1 MNPSLTAKKMRKTV
15 FILLAFLISSTSR
28 IWAIPAQKGFLT
40 SIQSDGTTLL
50 IQALGD
56 EFFHSLATD
65 DGLIV
70 VRNETGDYCYYT
82 LDGPTQIIAH
92 NKHERSLDEQRIVEE
107 MGENIRFFDVQTT
120 VMSQKIV
127 AHVEQAIQASQ
138 VPNVGKVRVPIIVVE
153 FADKKVSNPIDAFS
167 NHYNQGANSARQ
179 YFIDQSNGKFEPQFD
194 VFGVYELSENRE
206 AYGGNNL
213 NGSDKGVAK
222 MVAEACD
229 LAKQNSDIN
238 WANYDNNGD
247 GICDVVM
254 VVFAGVGEAQA
265 AATVPNAIWPCQ
277 WTLADAAAMGD
288 GPGMKDYDGITVNK
302 FAVFNEVQGRFDTN
316 TVLDGIGTF
325 CHEFSHCLGL
335 PDFYMT
341 TYGAEY
347 GMGTWSL
354 MDYGCYNNG
363 GNTPVGYNAY
373 EKSFFGWIELVT
385 PQPDTEYRLPVFNG
399 KTITSDWAMK
409 VESPLNANEYYVIEN
424 RRRQGWDSYISDEGV
439 MITHVTYVPA
449 RWKENSVNNYPVK
462 LMTIMPADNVASRT
476 TENADLFGK
485 EYHEF
490 TDDTNPAA
498 TLNLGAN
505 IEHNPS
511 GNRGFLGKPI
521 TDIYLNDDGSATLR
535 FCDKSGAKLAID
547 AKKLDFGN
555 VYYDEESTQTITLKG
570 ENITSATTLSIS
582 CDDAHFKL
590 STNTLSA
597 DEVNGG
603 VSVDVTFSP
612 HQFCDLNSVLTITNP
627 QRRTVEIPLKGRG
640 VVKAYLPE
648 LKDVDASTITESGFK
663 VEWTD
668 RTLPVGIKNYS
679 LRLTSDISPKHVNS
693 YDFTALKTQANYKGE
708 LIDCLK
714 KYSQFLPEGWTVT
727 KALFI
732 WDGHIVPFGPVTTT
746 PMPTLGAKKIS
757 VVVHGQ
763 SLNEEE
769 YTAAT
774 LTVKTSKESKTK
786 KMTSTAKNYVYV
798 LDCDSVEETI
808 VLVPKDLPAIDSIA
822 IYAGDVTFYTNS
834 DDQSLEESTN
844 ESYQLIKNIVGNSY
858 EVTGLKADT
867 EYKYKIQAHYNDG
880 TSSLWTDAK
889 KVTTKPIYQQVNDL
903 AGFLKDAKV
912 GTPVAI
918 ADGALACVGV
928 LGDGRTIVTKDNNGY
943 ADKDVLG
950 DGEIDFVMDRTSFMR
965 GRKWDQSNWILV
977 ELPEPISE
985 DLQAEIVGRT
995 LGGVAGT
1002 MADVDNPAIT
1012 TSSVPTGAGE
1022 ATFECNTYIAANF
1035 LGTQNGVNTKPDG
1048 SYYTYFFVKPKP
1060 NEIAGVHWAMWI
1072 EAEGCFKVPM
1082 SVGPINKEGL
1092 TGTFYA
1098 DFSKYEGQVPE
1109 LVDGEVYSFI
1119 GLITVDEGGERNSAR
1134 RASANQNVGT
1144 RYMVYPLQ
1152 EWQCEGAIRGNVITN
1167 GITDTYAGKQVANV
1181 EYVSVT
1187 GIRSSKPFHGANV
1200 VITTYTDGSRSVGK
1214 QVR

>member
-1 MNPSLTAKKMRKTV
+1 MRKTV
-15 FILLAFLISSTSR
+15 FILLTFLISSTSR

-40 SIQSDGTTLL
+40 STQSDGTTLQ

-65 DGLIV
+65 DGLVV
-70 VRNETGDYCYYT
+70 VRNGKGDYCYYT

-92 NKHERSLDEQRIVEE
+92 NKHERPLDEQRLVEE
-107 MGENIRFFDVQTT
+107 MGESIRFYDVQTT

-153 FADKKVSNPIDAFS
+153 FADKAISNTIDAF
-167 NHYNQGANSARQ
+167 NTHYNLGANSARQ
-179 YFIDQSNGKFEPQFD
+179 YFIDQSNGKFDPQFD
-194 VFGVYELSENRE
+194 VFGVYKLSEERT

-213 NGSDKGVAK
+213 NGTDKGVAK

-229 LAKQNSDIN
+229 LAKANSDIN
-238 WANYDNNGD
+238 WKNYDNDGD

-254 VVFAGVGEAQA
+254 LVFAGVGEAQA
-265 AATVPNAIWPCQ
+265 ASTVPNAIWPCQ

-288 GPGMKDYDGITVNK
+288 GPGMKVYDGITVNK

-341 TYGAEY
+341 TLGGDY

-385 PQPDTEYRLPVFNG
+385 PKPDTEYNLPVFNG
-399 KTITSDWAMK
+399 KSITSDWAMK
-409 VESPLNANEYYVIEN
+409 VVSPINPDEYYVVEN

-439 MITHVTYVPA
+439 LITHVSYVPA
-449 RWKENSVNNYPVK
+449 RWESNSVNNYPVK
-462 LMTIMPADNVASRT
+462 LMTIMPADNVASFA

-490 TDDTNPAA
+490 TDDSAPAA
-498 TLNLGAN
+498 TLNLGEITEN
-505 IEHNPS
+505 NPI

-535 FCDKSGAKLAID
+535 FCDSTGPKLAID
-547 AKKLDFGN
+547 AKMLDFGD
-555 VYYDEESTQTITLKG
+555 VYYEEDSTKQITLKG
-570 ENITSATTLSIS
+570 ANLNSTTKLSIS
-582 CDDAHFKL
+582 GDDAHFTL
-590 STNTLSA
+590 STNSLTA

-603 VSVDVTFSP
+603 VTVDVKFTP
-612 HQFCDLNSVLTITNP
+612 HTFCDLNAVLTITND

-648 LKDVDASTITESGFK
+648 LKDVDPSTITDSGFK

-668 RTLPVGIKNYS
+668 STLPVGIKNYS
-679 LRLTSDISPKHVNS
+679 LRLTCDYSPEFVNN
-693 YDFTALKTQANYKGE
+693 YDFSALKTQANYKGE

-714 KYSQFLPEGWTVT
+714 KYTQFLPEGWTVK
-727 KALFI
+727 KALYI
-732 WDGHIVPFGPVTTT
+732 WDGHIVPFGQVTTT
-746 PMPTLGAKKIS
+746 PIPTLGRKKIS

-786 KMTSTAKNYVYV
+786 KMTSVAKNYVYV
-798 LDCDSVEETI
+798 LDCDSVEESI
-808 VLVPKDLPAIDSIA
+808 VLVPKDLPAIASIL

-834 DDQSLEESTN
+834 DDQSLEVSTN
-844 ESYQLIKNIVGNSY
+844 ESYHLIKNIVGNSC

-867 EYKYKIQAHYNDG
+867 EYKYRLQANYNDG
-880 TSSLWTDAK
+880 TSSLWTDVK
-889 KVTTKPIYQQVNDL
+889 KVATKPVYHQVDDL
-903 AGFLKDAKV
+903 ADFLKGAKV

-918 ADGALACVGV
+918 ADGALTCVGV

-950 DGEIDFVMDRTSFMR
+950 NDEIDFVMSRTSFMR

-985 DLQAEIVGRT
+985 DQKAEIVGNT
-995 LGGVAGT
+995 LKGVAGT

-1012 TSSVPTGAGE
+1012 TTSVPSVAGD
-1022 ATFECNTYIAANF
+1022 ALFECNTYIAANF
-1035 LGTQNGVNTKPDG
+1035 FGTQNDVNVKPDG
-1048 SYYTYFFVKPKP
+1048 TYNTYFFVKPKP
-1060 NEIAGVHWAMWI
+1060 NEIAGVHWAMWV
-1072 EAEGCFKVPM
+1072 EAEGCFKVPF

-1092 TGTFYA
+1092 TGSFYA
-1098 DFSKYEGQVPE
+1098 DFSKYEGRVPE

-1119 GLITVDEGGERNSAR
+1119 GLITIDENGESRSAR
-1134 RASANQNVGT
+1134 RSAPNQNVGT
-1144 RYMVYPLQ
+1144 RYLVYPLQ
-1152 EWQCEGAIRGNVITN
+1152 EWQYEGAIHDNIVTN
-1167 GITDTYAGKQVANV
+1167 GITDTHAGKQVANV
-1181 EYVSVT
+1181 EYVNVT
-1187 GIRSSKPFHGANV
+1187 GVRSNEPFHGANV
-1200 VITTYTDGSRSVGK
+1200 VITTYTDGSRSVTK